1 LDTRNP
7 AIELHWLSSWLFRGK
22 LLDAFEIYFL
32 TTTSLSNVRKIRCVF
47 FGGFAAEKHT
57 LVLFEAAG
65 GGLKK
70 NILFR
75 TRY

>member
-1 LDTRNP
+1 MNP
-7 AIELHWLSSWLFRGK
+7 LINF
-22 LLDAFEIYFL
+22 
-32 TTTSLSNVRKIRCVF
+32 SNVRKIRCVF
-47 FGGFAAEKHT
+47 FGGEAAEKHT

-75 TRY
+75 TRYLITEIKCGCKW